1 MGGALQTIMS
11 MLSLTQT
18 MGIEGNKYV
27 AYGICGKE
35 DKTGRHT
42 SMVYVYA
49 GRKEEQLIKI
59 RHTSKFV
66 IQLLLFLPGNIR

>member
-27 AYGICGKE
+27 AYGSSKILY
-35 DKTGRHT
+35 TVFITQYFT
-42 SMVYVYA
+42 S
-49 GRKEEQLIKI
+49 
-59 RHTSKFV
+59 TS
-66 IQLLLFLPGNIR
+66 LLFC

>member
-27 AYGICGKE
+27 AYGSSKILYSYNDGLNLSLNILP
-35 DKTGRHT
+35 RHR
-42 SMVYVYA
+42 YYF
-49 GRKEEQLIKI
+49 I
-59 RHTSKFV
+59 RYIFPNTQQ
-66 IQLLLFLPGNIR
+66 IL

>member
-27 AYGICGKE
+27 AYGSSKILYSYAVFIAQYF
-35 DKTGRHT
+35 T
-42 SMVYVYA
+42 S
-49 GRKEEQLIKI
+49 
-59 RHTSKFV
+59 TS
-66 IQLLLFLPGNIR
+66 LLFC

>member
-27 AYGICGKE
+27 AYGI
-35 DKTGRHT
+35 
-42 SMVYVYA
+42 S
-49 GRKEEQLIKI
+49 KI
-59 RHTSKFV
+59 LYSYNDGLYLSLN
-66 IQLLLFLPGNIR
+66 IFLQHRYCSFRYIFPKDQQILH